1 MGETRMSSEDKLT
14 RRDFLKLGIAAGCTA
29 ALGGCTTVLGGER
42 ASSSPHSNVAD
53 RNELRGFNVH
63 PYPGEL
69 MTLQLQALKEIRANW
84 VRITLGITTDSAGAY
99 ATATG
104 ANVLGL
110 ISDFRLK
117 SIDKHA
123 WPDMVAT
130 VIQRY
135 PSIQYFQILNEPEHF
150 FGISNR
156 EYVTDYL
163 RPAHDVIRSTFP
175 YVKIVSASPM
185 GVPSGIQDFKTMSD
199 AGADQYCDFRAVH
212 IYFTNGIKTFWST
225 PWSAFRKATSKPI
238 MVTETGK
245 RRPSQHL
252 AWWREQI
259 PKIKQ
264 ALKTE
269 YVFYY
274 ALLEQPVYTGYE
286 IIRAERD
293 SQGNVVPAPGSEL
306 YNYLRS

>member
-1 MGETRMSSEDKLT
+1 MPSENMLT

-29 ALGGCTTVLGGER
+29 ALGGCTT
-42 ASSSPHSNVAD
+42 SHSNVTD

-63 PYPGEL
+63 PYPGDL
-69 MTLQLQALKEIRANW
+69 MTLQLQALKEIRADW

-110 ISDFRLK
+110 ISDFHLK

-156 EYVTDYL
+156 EYVVDYL

-212 IYFTNGIKTFWST
+212 IYFPNGIKTF
-225 PWSAFRKATSKPI
+225 WSAFRKATSKPI

-245 RRPSQHL
+245 RNPSQHL

-259 PKIKQ
+259 PKMKQ
-264 ALKTE
+264 VLNTD

-286 IIRAERD
+286 IISAERD
-293 SQGNVVPAPGSEL
+293 SQGNIVPAPGSDL
-306 YNYLRS
+306 YDYLRS